1 MKTNSNTAFPTSPTR
16 WKDGEY
22 VVYIN
27 HKDNGIQPEGDE
39 GKRHEAEFTIS
50 TGIDDASIA
59 TAFERHF
66 ADPEHDQKVIDTIE
80 VEGKPAIEIVKTY
93 PENLPKIKSAGILLD
108 KSFIKA
114 SDEIKVLSGDA
125 DTNIRKLA
133 GNIKNYVADLRDG
146 KRTSATDKEVEQL
159 IADNNVLIT
168 VQ

>member
-1 MKTNSNTAFPTSPTR
+1 MKTNSNTVFPTSPTK

-66 ADPEHDQKVIDTIE
+66 ADPEHDQNVLDTIE
-80 VEGKPAIEIVKTY
+80 VEGRPAIEIVKTY

-108 KSFIKA
+108 ESFVKLP
-114 SDEIKVLSGDA
+114 DEIKVLSGDA

>member
-1 MKTNSNTAFPTSPTR
+1 MKTNSNTAFPTSPTK

-39 GKRHEAEFTIS
+39 GNRYEAEFTIS
-50 TGIDDASIA
+50 TGIDDASISQ
-59 TAFERHF
+59 AFERHF
-66 ADPEHDQKVIDTIE
+66 SDPEHDQKVIDTIE
-80 VEGKPAIEIVKTY
+80 VDGKPAIEIVKTY

-108 KSFIKA
+108 ESFVKA

-146 KRTSATDKEVEQL
+146 KRTSATDAEVDQL

-168 VQ
+168 NQ